1 MLFRHVECRPDAL
14 ALGLLLA
21 SASALAAP
29 VGEPI
34 QPVPQSL
41 HQDPARAAL
50 GQRLFND
57 TRLSANNRVSCA
69 SCHDVARGG
78 ADSRGVSLG
87 LDGKPAALNAPTVL
101 NAALNF
107 KQFWNGRAGTLE
119 AQIGLVVENPAEMGS
134 RWPEVVRKV
143 QQDAA
148 YRSGFAAA
156 YKDGVTRANIE
167 HALATFER
175 TLITP
180 NSRFDRYLRG
190 EHGAISPAERA
201 GYARFKQYGCIA
213 CHQGVNVGGNMFQ
226 KFGVMADYAAR
237 GGVGRA
243 SVRPD
248 PRRYAVTGSEEDRYV
263 FKVPSL
269 RNVARTAPYF
279 HDGSAATLEQAI
291 DVMFKYQLGRPGSA
305 EDKALIAQFLATLDA
320 QPGVQPGAQP

>member
-1 MLFRHVECRPDAL
+1 MFACRSAFAFAL
-14 ALGLLLA
+14 ALACAAPAPLP
-21 SASALAAP
+21 ALAGAP
-29 VGEPI
+29 GEPI
-34 QPVPQSL
+34 QPVPLSL
-41 HQDPARAAL
+41 RQDPAQAAL
-50 GQRLFND
+50 GRRLFSD
-57 TRLSANNRVSCA
+57 TRLSVNGKVSCA
-69 SCHDVARGG
+69 SCHDLARGG

-107 KQFWNGRAGTLE
+107 KQFWNGRADTLE

-134 RWPEVVRKV
+134 RWPDVVRKV
-143 QQDAA
+143 QQDAD

-167 HALATFER
+167 HALASFER

-190 EHGAISPAERA
+190 EHGALSAAEKA
-201 GYARFKQYGCIA
+201 GYARFKQYGCVS

-226 KFGVMADYAAR
+226 KFGVMEEYSGRRGAASR
-237 GGVGRA
+237 QDSG
-243 SVRPD
+243 
-248 PRRYAVTGSEEDRYV
+248 RYALTGSEEDRHV

-291 DVMFKYQLGRPGSA
+291 DIMFKYQLGRPGSA
-305 EDKALIAQFLATLDA
+305 EDKALIAQFLATLNA
-320 QPGVQPGAQP
+320 QPAGQP

>member
-1 MLFRHVECRPDAL
+1 MPAL
-14 ALGLLLA
+14 ALLLA
-21 SASALAAP
+21 TAPVPAAP
-29 VGEPI
+29 VNEPI

-41 HQDPARAAL
+41 RQDPAKAAL

-69 SCHDVARGG
+69 TCHDLARGG

-87 LDGKPAALNAPTVL
+87 LDGKPAAMNAPSVF

-107 KQFWNGRAGTLE
+107 KQFWNGRADTLE

-134 RWPEVVRKV
+134 RWPDVVRKV

-148 YRSGFAAA
+148 YSSAFAAA

-167 HALATFER
+167 HALASFER

-190 EHGAISPAERA
+190 EHGAISAAERA
-201 GYARFKQYGCIA
+201 GYTRFKQYGCIA

-226 KFGVMADYAAR
+226 KFGVMADYPAR
-237 GGVGRA
+237 GGAGWSA
-243 SVRPD
+243 GRPD
-248 PRRYAVTGSEEDRYV
+248 QGRYALTGSEEDRYV

-291 DVMFKYQLGRPGSA
+291 DIMFKYQLGRPGSA

-320 QPGVQPGAQP
+320 QPVSRPGARP